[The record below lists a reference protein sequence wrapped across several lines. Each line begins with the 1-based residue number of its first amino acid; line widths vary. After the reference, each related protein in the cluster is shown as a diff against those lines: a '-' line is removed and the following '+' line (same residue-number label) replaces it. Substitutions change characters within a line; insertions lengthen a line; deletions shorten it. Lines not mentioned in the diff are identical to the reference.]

1 MLEIKN
7 NNTYIY
13 KHTRING
20 NAKFK
25 LMWAMNLNGTRSSA
39 YIYIHMCLL
48 HASMPL
54 CIIEINKEKSVRSE
68 IFLH

>member
-39 YIYIHMCLL
+39 YNTYNMYLL
-48 HASMPL
+48 HA
-54 CIIEINKEKSVRSE
+54 
-68 IFLH
+68 